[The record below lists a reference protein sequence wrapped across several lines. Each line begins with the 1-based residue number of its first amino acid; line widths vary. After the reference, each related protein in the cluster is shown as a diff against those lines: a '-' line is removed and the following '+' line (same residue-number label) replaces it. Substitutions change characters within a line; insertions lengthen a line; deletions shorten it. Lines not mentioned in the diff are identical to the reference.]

1 MKRLLRGFRTAYRVS
16 RWTERRFTTAGRTVA
31 AVTLAS
37 GILAVDTTRTVAYQV
52 FALGL
57 ALLTCA
63 WLLSLRWRPGLAVVR
78 RLPSTVTVG
87 VPMRYAVGIDRLRAG
102 ATPDI
107 AVQDALADAFPD
119 DAQFH
124 SARHAPATNAFDRR
138 VGYPRWLALLDRN
151 RGARIPPA
159 IVAPPD
165 PRGHAEAL
173 VDLVPLRRG
182 WLRFEAVQLLR
193 PDPLGLV
200 NAIATTAAPAS
211 LLVLPSVHPVPPI
224 AYSAGRRHRPAG
236 ALAVPQVGD
245 SQEFLQLRDY
255 RPGDPVRRIHWPST
269 ARSGRLVVKET
280 GEEYFARL
288 GLVLDTFV
296 GIGEGAILD
305 AAVSVAASL
314 AAGLRLGDA
323 LLDVLFLEQR
333 MVTVTAGRPG
343 GGIEGVL
350 RELALAGPAEGADF
364 AALADAVRAHAP
376 SCAACLHVFVKWD
389 EPRAALVQSL
399 HGLGLAQLVLVVGAI
414 PAARTP
420 DGVPL
425 HRVDPDDVA
434 ASLASMPV
442 QCG

>member
-1 MKRLLRGFRTAYRVS
+1 VKRLLRGFRTAYRVS
-16 RWTERRFTTAGRTVA
+16 RWSERRFTLAGRTVA
-31 AVTLAS
+31 AVTLAA
-37 GILAVDTTRTVAYQV
+37 GVLAVDTTRTVAYQV

-57 ALLTCA
+57 ALLSCA
-63 WLLSLRWRPGLAVVR
+63 WVLSLRWRPGLAVVR
-78 RLPSTVTVG
+78 RLPATVTVG
-87 VPMRYAVGIDRLRAG
+87 VPMRYTVGIDRLGAG
-102 ATPDI
+102 TIPDF

-119 DAQFH
+119 DTQFRA
-124 SARHAPATNAFDRR
+124 ARHAPATNAFDRR
-138 VGYPRWLALLDRN
+138 VGYPRWLSLLDRN

-159 IVAPPD
+159 AVAPPD

-173 VDLVPLRRG
+173 VELVPLRRG
-182 WLRFEAVQLLR
+182 WLQFEALRLLR

-200 NAIATTAAPAS
+200 NAIDTTAAPAS
-211 LLVLPSVHPVPPI
+211 LLALPPVHPVPPI
-224 AYSAGRRHRPAG
+224 AVSAGRRHRPAG
-236 ALAVPQVGD
+236 AAAVPQVGD

-280 GEEYFARL
+280 GEEYLARL

-296 GIGEGAILD
+296 GDGEGAMLD

-323 LLDVLFLEQR
+323 LLDVLFVEQR

-343 GGIEGVL
+343 GGIDGVL
-350 RELALAGPAEGADF
+350 RELALAGPAIGSDF
-364 AALADAVRAHAP
+364 AVLGEAVRAHAP
-376 SCAACLHVFVKWD
+376 SCAACLHVFLQWD

-414 PAARTP
+414 PGARTV

-425 HRVDPDDVA
+425 HRVDVDDIA
-434 ASLASMPV
+434 ASLAAMPV

>member
-16 RWTERRFTTAGRTVA
+16 RWSDRRFTTAGRNVA

-37 GILAVDTTRTVAYQV
+37 GILAIDTTRTVAYQV

-57 ALLTCA
+57 ALLLCA
-63 WLLSLRWRPGLAVVR
+63 WVLSLRWRPGFVVTR
-78 RLPSTVTVG
+78 RLPPTATVG
-87 VPMRYAVGIDRLRAG
+87 VQVRYAVGVDRIRIG
-102 ATPDI
+102 SRVDF
-107 AVQDALADAFPD
+107 AVLDSLADTFPD
-119 DAQFH
+119 DAQFRA
-124 SARHAPATNAFDRR
+124 ARHAPASNAFDRR

-151 RGARIPPA
+151 RGARIPLFPL
-159 IVAPPD
+159 APPD
-165 PRGHAEAL
+165 PRGRAEAI
-173 VDLVPLRRG
+173 VELVPLRRG
-182 WLRFEAVQLLR
+182 WLEFESTRLLR

-200 NAIATTAAPAS
+200 NAIDTTVASAS
-211 LLVLPSVHPVPPI
+211 LLVLPALHPVPAI

-296 GIGEGAILD
+296 NDGDGENLD

-323 LLDVLFLEQR
+323 LLDVLFVEQR
-333 MVTVTAGRPG
+333 MVTVTAGRAG
-343 GGIEGVL
+343 GGIDGVL
-350 RELALAGPAEGADF
+350 RELALAGPAEGRDF
-364 AALADAVRAHAP
+364 AELADAVRAHAK
-376 SCAACLHVFVKWD
+376 SCAACLHVFLEWD
-389 EPRAALVQSL
+389 EPRAALVRSL
-399 HGLGLAQLVLVVGAI
+399 HGLGLAQLVLVTGAI
-414 PAARTP
+414 PVVRTAE
-420 DGVPL
+420 GVPL
-425 HRVDPDDVA
+425 HRVDPGDIA
-434 ASLASMPV
+434 TSLATMPV